1 MLYPNNRWIMDKM
14 ASSKSSDELNVIYD
28 MLMPALS
35 KAAIGD
41 FDSEI
46 AIDPTNSERV
56 NELLVGV
63 QLLLEVTR
71 EKIAELE
78 AMNADLVDSRD
89 RSVML
94 LDDVLRK
101 SLE

>member
-1 MLYPNNRWIMDKM
+1 MGKM
-14 ASSKSSDELNVIYD
+14 ASDKPFDELRVLYES
-28 MLMPALS
+28 LMPALS
-35 KAAIGD
+35 KAAIGE

-46 AIDPTNSERV
+46 KVDPANSERV

-63 QLLLEVTR
+63 QVLLEVTR
-71 EKIAELE
+71 DKIAELE
-78 AMNADLVDSRD
+78 AINADLADSRD

-101 SLE
+101 SLELD